1 MADLLRAVAQRDGI
15 AAALE
20 LSDRLMRRGFEVARV
35 SGASIG
41 PFVGEGFAYPPQ
53 PQSDDPAAWERYAQ
67 ELIER
72 IAAHT
77 DLSGDLG
84 VLTLMS
90 RSGARANPRLLAW
103 ALGARGAVTDANGQQ
118 VAVRHGYRDGL
129 TPTELFAL
137 IASTRAALYN
147 LLQEWDSL
155 GHQMRERVASSRG
168 YGALARAMRSPRPG
182 IVFALAAASGE
193 ADSLSELDSRL
204 FVGLPGS
211 IA

>member
-1 MADLLRAVAQRDGI
+1 MRVMMERGGPK
-15 AAALE
+15 AALE
-20 LSDRLMRRGFEVARV
+20 LSDRLMRRGFEVARA

-41 PFVGEGFAYPPQ
+41 PFVGEGFAYPPE
-53 PQSDDPAAWERYAQ
+53 PQIDDPAAWERYAQ

-77 DLSGDLG
+77 EVSSDLG
-84 VLTLMS
+84 VLTLMAK
-90 RSGARANPRLLAW
+90 SGARGNPRLLAW
-103 ALGARGAVTDANGQQ
+103 ALGARGAVTDANGRE

-129 TPTELFAL
+129 TPTELFSL
-137 IASTRAALYN
+137 IPSTRVGLYD

-155 GHQMRERVASSRG
+155 GHQMRERAGSSRG